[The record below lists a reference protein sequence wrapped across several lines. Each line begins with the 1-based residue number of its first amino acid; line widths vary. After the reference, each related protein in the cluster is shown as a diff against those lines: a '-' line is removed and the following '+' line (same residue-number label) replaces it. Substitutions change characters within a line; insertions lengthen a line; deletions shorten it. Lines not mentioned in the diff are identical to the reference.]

1 MAHVRRADQAGV
13 ADAALRPQRRAG
25 QTLGVEPVAAAVR
38 TAAAYC
44 PTAVSFGICLPLAVS
59 AEGAQNHGRQTVRAL
74 PALLLLL
81 LQ

>member
-44 PTAVSFGICLPLAVS
+44 PTAVSWEKIHQRTIS
-59 AEGAQNHGRQTVRAL
+59 I
-74 PALLLLL
+74 
-81 LQ
+81 